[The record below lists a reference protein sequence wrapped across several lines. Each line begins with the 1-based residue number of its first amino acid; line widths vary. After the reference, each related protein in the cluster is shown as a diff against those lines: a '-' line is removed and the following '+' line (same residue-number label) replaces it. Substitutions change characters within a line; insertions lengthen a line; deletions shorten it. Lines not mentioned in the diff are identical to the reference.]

1 MITKTASQ
9 VKNELSLLLQKKIP
23 IIDTNYIKYSKLINS
38 KPHTKEI
45 STLNAFH
52 ISLHDAIK
60 KTISAWIKY
69 VDYTVMNKIEYTY
82 DGNVWP
88 KSDSANSYGDYA
100 EICDNICQ
108 IMDIVQNIIMYGQ
121 KSYNIQSGQKTTTLK
136 LSNLAGYMEEWKNIC
151 KASETKWELT
161 QHLPGSINV
170 IKENYIFYDSIINTY
185 SKFIDYITASKTP
198 LLWNMSNVYDPTTVQ
213 KVTFLYNSSMTDFSD
228 LINKLN

>member
-1 MITKTASQ
+1 
-9 VKNELSLLLQKKIP
+9 
-23 IIDTNYIKYSKLINS
+23 
-38 KPHTKEI
+38 
-45 STLNAFH
+45 
-52 ISLHDAIK
+52 
-60 KTISAWIKY
+60 
-69 VDYTVMNKIEYTY
+69 
-82 DGNVWP
+82 
-88 KSDSANSYGDYA
+88 
-100 EICDNICQ
+100 
-108 IMDIVQNIIMYGQ
+108 MDIVQNIIMYGQ